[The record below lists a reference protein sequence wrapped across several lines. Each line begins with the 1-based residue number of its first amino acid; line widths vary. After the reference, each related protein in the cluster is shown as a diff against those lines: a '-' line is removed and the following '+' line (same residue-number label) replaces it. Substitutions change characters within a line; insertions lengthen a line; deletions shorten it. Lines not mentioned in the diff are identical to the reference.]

1 MLRQEPA
8 NQLCVEFAKRRWIY
22 DKESKTYDAMPA
34 QTMGI
39 AHNFTPGVHQNLEY
53 YQKATEKLRSKLG
66 REGCD
71 TQDSVMVLPCSVFSQ
86 GLPPDIEATADHSTR
101 LCVRDKEQLSTIA
114 GKAYLPDATEFDKA
128 LLKEPLWR
136 RPCQASIQ
144 DNPFATSYEH
154 GSSFFGAAS
163 GLGMLALVVGGVERL
178 GKIMWMWHNEMSDAD
193 ATPATMLYAVSGL
206 MMLSTMYPVT
216 WNIGEEVIP
225 PSYAEM
231 MPAVFRKYA
240 QEGCRKPSQMC
251 MPGLGFSEEMMQDA
265 RSFCDA
271 MFKDTLGMKASR
283 LTTWDTAVAPLL
295 EEIVKWKGSHDMS
308 VEQHKR
314 MSEVLDNAA
323 RAAWIQHSPDG
334 VTPPAAP
341 CPAGEVSEWTRV
353 RRPQLDPVF
362 VGDEKTGASA
372 RGCLVGLKPHQLRQI
387 CALAVGAHLPNVK
400 CQVVRNEGAQN
411 ATRTINNSN
420 SLTILLG
427 IGRRIAVRPRF
438 GRWAL
443 ASHQLGGGH
452 ARREGQAALV
462 EEHLAGADGGR
473 VRRVRLAQGQGERR
487 ATSAQRVGQ
496 KRAAAR
502 APVRGNRKAAASV
515 HSRPRGDG
523 KAQRRAGD
531 CKPADGGVHA
541 SEAQLR
547 RAVQIPRCLPD
558 GLEPGDRRVAA
569 AIGAPK
575 LGR

>member
-1 MLRQEPA
+1 MMLRQEPA

-372 RGCLVGLKPHQLRQI
+372 RGCLVGLKPHQLRQV

-427 IGRRIAVRPRF
+427 T
-438 GRWAL
+438 
-443 ASHQLGGGH
+443 
-452 ARREGQAALV
+452 ALV
-462 EEHLAGADGGR
+462 LAGGLSLRISSAADMLDEKGKLRSLKSISPVQTEGECDGYGSR
-473 VRRVRLAQGQGERR
+473 KDKENAAPLQRNAWDKNALLLAPLFVAIGKPLPVSIRG
-487 ATSAQRVGQ
+487 
-496 KRAAAR
+496 RAAMGRPNAEQ
-502 APVRGNRKAAASV
+502 ATANQQMAVSMQVKHNYDALCKFLDACQTDWNLETDALLQPSV
-515 HSRPRGDG
+515 HRN
-523 KAQRRAGD
+523 
-531 CKPADGGVHA
+531 
-541 SEAQLR
+541 
-547 RAVQIPRCLPD
+547 
-558 GLEPGDRRVAA
+558 
-569 AIGAPK
+569 
-575 LGR
+575 